1 MKSTNQYVYSDDER
15 YLDRLAEEY
24 TMLGRSTKRE
34 KGKLVIFAL
43 ARKGRKSPQKKRR

>member
-24 TMLGRSTKRE
+24 AMLGRNTKRE

-43 ARKGRKSPQKKRR
+43 ARKTRKPQKKRR